1 MNKAYENNEDDYMQ
15 IKIKI
20 PETDMEFKTKIR
32 IIKSIEDWDIIS
44 WFKEFESISVQNAWT
59 NNQTLL
65 ILRNLIPDDRLDN
78 ENFSTDCITTMKNII
93 KTLHGKNIKENTM
106 QYI

>member
-1 MNKAYENNEDDYMQ
+1 MNNMNNRINKNINKQFNIKKTFNKSLIELYLKNGYVPHGHHKLNSIRKDNHVNKAYENNEDDYMQ

-44 WFKEFESISVQNAWT
+44 WFKEFESISVQNA
-59 NNQTLL
+59 
-65 ILRNLIPDDRLDN
+65 
-78 ENFSTDCITTMKNII
+78 
-93 KTLHGKNIKENTM
+93 
-106 QYI
+106 